1 MLTRRLKGTLSTAIL
16 LLASCNNPGTHA
28 GSLSAI
34 GSQTSQT
41 ASAPK
46 TVVSALKTPTSTP
59 STTAA
64 ATNSAASTASTPKP
78 NPGPP
83 TASAES
89 KKFAA
94 SSNAFGL
101 DLYQKLRTKKGNL
114 AVSPASLSIALAM
127 TYGGASGDTA
137 AEMKKVLHLEGST
150 EEVMNGSGKLASE
163 LQSDTRRVKFRI
175 ANKLFGEKTYAFE
188 KPFMDA
194 TEKAY
199 GAKLEA
205 VNFKTGAD
213 GARGTIN
220 AWVEQQ
226 TDKRI
231 QDLIPSGGLSGST
244 RLVLTNAVYFL
255 GDWAHAFDKADTKD
269 GKFLTTKSAS
279 STVPMMHQ
287 IESFKLVSKE
297 GVRVLEL
304 PYQGGAM
311 SLLIVLPN
319 EVEGLE
325 AVEKKLDVAALSG
338 WLKDMKTERVDVTL
352 PKFEINPAESLTI
365 GEVLQGMGMK
375 AAFSRKADFT
385 KIANPA
391 EKDDQLMISQVF
403 HKAFVKLDEKGT
415 EAAAASAVEMTAK
428 GAAPP
433 PAKAVEFKADHP
445 FLFMLRDNTSELVV
459 FMGRVSNPASK

>member
-1 MLTRRLKGTLSTAIL
+1 MFTRRLKGTLSTAVL
-16 LLASCNNPGTHA
+16 LLACNDPGTHA

-34 GSQTSQT
+34 ASETSQT
-41 ASAPK
+41 ASAPR
-46 TVVSALKTPTSTP
+46 TVASAPKTPTNKP

-64 ATNSAASTASTPKP
+64 STNSAASTATTPKP
-78 NPGPP
+78 APGPP
-83 TASAES
+83 TSSAES

-94 SSNAFGL
+94 SSNAFGM

-137 AEMKKVLHLEGST
+137 TEMKKVLHLEGT
-150 EEVMNGSGKLASE
+150 NEEVMNGSGKLATE

-175 ANKLFGEKTYAFE
+175 ANKLFGEKTYSFE

-194 TEKAY
+194 TERAY

-205 VNFKTGAD
+205 VDFKTGAD
-213 GARGTIN
+213 AARGTIN
-220 AWVEQQ
+220 TWVEQQ
-226 TDKRI
+226 TEKRI
-231 QDLIPSGGLSGST
+231 KDLIPSGGLDQNT

-255 GDWAHAFDKADTKD
+255 GDWAHAFEKEDTKD
-269 GKFLTTKSAS
+269 GKFQTTKAAS

-287 IESFKLVSKE
+287 TSSFKLVSKD

-319 EVEGLE
+319 EIEGLD

-338 WLKDMKTERVDVTL
+338 WLKDMKAERVELTM
-352 PKFEINPAESLTI
+352 PKFEIDPADALTI
-365 GEVLQGMGMK
+365 GDILQGMGMK
-375 AAFSRKADFT
+375 TAFSRKADFT

-391 EKDDQLMISQVF
+391 KKDDQLMISQVF

-415 EAAAASAVEMTAK
+415 EAAAASAVAMATK
-428 GAAPP
+428 GAAPA
-433 PAKAVEFKADHP
+433 PAKAIEFVADHP